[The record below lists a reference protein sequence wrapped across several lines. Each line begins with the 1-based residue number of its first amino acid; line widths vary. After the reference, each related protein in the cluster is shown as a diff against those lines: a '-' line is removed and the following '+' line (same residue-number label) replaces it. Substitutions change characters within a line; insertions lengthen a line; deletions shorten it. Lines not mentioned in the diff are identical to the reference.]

1 MDLRDALRTTGSTRE
16 FSARPVDDAVLFD
29 VLDDA
34 RFAPSGGNRQAWRVI
49 VVKDIS
55 QRRAVAAA
63 YLDAWH
69 DYVGSLLA
77 GVAPFSPLAS
87 EDDRRAAR
95 DQREAA
101 RARSNPEGFA
111 ETLASVPALLVV
123 VADLG
128 ALAATDRDLNRY
140 QLVGGASVYPFVWSV
155 LLAAHERDLGGVM
168 TTVAIK
174 NEDALRDILR
184 LPDDFAVAA
193 VMALGYP
200 QRAITKLKRRAVS
213 EFAIVDAFDGIPFES
228 GTPTRQ

>member
-1 MDLRDALRTTGSTRE
+1 MNLRDALRTTGSTRE
-16 FSARPVDDAVLFD
+16 FSARAVDDAVLFE

-49 VVKDIS
+49 VVKDIT

-77 GVAPFSPLAS
+77 GVAPFSPIAS

-95 DQREAA
+95 EQREAA

-111 ETLASVPALLVV
+111 ETLANVPALLVII
-123 VADLG
+123 ADLG
-128 ALAATDRDLNRY
+128 ALAATDRDLSRY

-174 NEDALRDILR
+174 NEEELRHILR

-193 VMALGYP
+193 VVALGYP
-200 QRAITKLKRRAVS
+200 QRAITKLKRRRVS
-213 EFAIVDAFDGIPFES
+213 EFAFVDAFDVAPFES
-228 GTPTRQ
+228 GAPQ

>member
-1 MDLRDALRTTGSTRE
+1 MELRDALRTTASIRE
-16 FSARPVDDAVLFD
+16 FSARAVDDAILFD

-77 GVAPFSPLAS
+77 GITPFSPIAS
-87 EDDRRAAR
+87 EDDRRAAS
-95 DQREAA
+95 DKREEA
-101 RARSNPEGFA
+101 RALSNPEGFA
-111 ETLASVPALLVV
+111 ETLASVPAMLVV

-128 ALAATDRDLNRY
+128 SFAATDRDLERY
-140 QLVGGASVYPFVWSV
+140 HLVGGASVYPFVWSV
-155 LLAAHERDLGGVM
+155 LLAARERDLGGVM
-168 TTVAIK
+168 TTVAVK
-174 NEDALRDILR
+174 NEVSLRKILN

-193 VMALGYP
+193 VLALGYP
-200 QRAITKLKRRAVS
+200 QRSITKLNRREVG
-213 EFAIVDAFDGIPFES
+213 EFASLNRFDGAPFAVDR
-228 GTPTRQ
+228 PTRQ

>member
-1 MDLRDALRTTGSTRE
+1 MELRDALRTTASIRE
-16 FSARPVDDAVLFD
+16 FSSRSVDDAVLFA

-49 VVKDIS
+49 VVKDIA

-77 GVAPFSPLAS
+77 GVAPFSPIAS
-87 EDDRRAAR
+87 EDDRRAACE
-95 DQREAA
+95 QREAA
-101 RARSNPEGFA
+101 RMRSNPEGFA
-111 ETLASVPALLVV
+111 ETLASVPVLLVV

-128 ALAATDRDLNRY
+128 ALAATDRDLDRY

-155 LLAAHERDLGGVM
+155 LLAAHERDLGGVL

-174 NEDALRDILR
+174 NEESLRQILR
-184 LPDDFAVAA
+184 LPDDFAVAT

-200 QRAITKLKRRAVS
+200 RQPITKLKRREVS
-213 EFAIVDAFDGIPFES
+213 EFTAVDGFDGTPFEA
-228 GTPTRQ
+228 PTRR

>member
-1 MDLRDALRTTGSTRE
+1 MELRDALRTTASIRE
-16 FSARPVDDAVLFD
+16 FSARPVEDAVL
-29 VLDDA
+29 VAILDDA

-63 YLDAWH
+63 YHDAWH

-77 GVAPFSPLAS
+77 GVTPFSPIAS
-87 EDDRRAAR
+87 EEDRRAASE
-95 DQREAA
+95 QREAA
-101 RARSNPEGFA
+101 RALSNPEGFA
-111 ETLASVPALLVV
+111 ETLASVPVMMVV

-128 ALAATDRDLNRY
+128 SFAATDRDLERY
-140 QLVGGASVYPFVWSV
+140 HLVGGASVYPFVWSV

-174 NEDALRDILR
+174 NEPALRQTLN

-193 VMALGYP
+193 VLALGYP
-200 QRAITKLKRRAVS
+200 QRSITKLKRREVS
-213 EFAIVDAFDGIPFES
+213 EFTSLDRFDGAPFS
-228 GTPTRQ
+228 GDPATRR

>member
-1 MDLRDALRTTGSTRE
+1 MELRDALRTTASVRE
-16 FSARPVDDAVLFD
+16 FSSRPLEDAVLFD

-77 GVAPFSPLAS
+77 GVTPFSPIAS
-87 EDDRRAAR
+87 EEDRRAAR
-95 DQREAA
+95 EQRDAA
-101 RARSNPEGFA
+101 RALSNPDGFA
-111 ETLASVPALLVV
+111 ETLASVPAMLVV
-123 VADLG
+123 VADL
-128 ALAATDRDLNRY
+128 ASFAATDRDLDRY
-140 QLVGGASVYPFVWSV
+140 HLVGGASVYPFVWSV
-155 LLAAHERDLGGVM
+155 LLAAHERELGGVM

-174 NEDALRDILR
+174 NEAALREILN
-184 LPDDFAVAA
+184 LPEDVAVAA

-200 QRAITKLKRRAVS
+200 QRSITKLKRREVGQ
-213 EFAIVDAFDGIPFES
+213 FTTVDRYDGAAFDL
-228 GTPTRQ
+228 PTRQ

>member
-1 MDLRDALRTTGSTRE
+1 MELRDALRTTASIRE
-16 FSARPVDDAVLFD
+16 FSARPVDDAVLFR

-49 VVKDIS
+49 VVKDLA

-77 GVAPFSPLAS
+77 GVTPFSPIAS
-87 EDDRRAAR
+87 DEDRRAAS

-101 RARSNPEGFA
+101 RALSNPEGFA
-111 ETLASVPALLVV
+111 ETLANVPAMLVV

-128 ALAATDRDLNRY
+128 SFAATDRDLDRY
-140 QLVGGASVYPFVWSV
+140 HLVGGASVYPFVWSV
-155 LLAAHERDLGGVM
+155 LLAARDRDLGGVM

-174 NEDALRDILR
+174 NEASLREILD

-193 VMALGYP
+193 VLALGYP
-200 QRAITKLKRRAVS
+200 QRLITKLKRREVS
-213 EFAIVDAFDGIPFES
+213 EFTSVDSFGGAPFAE
-228 GTPTRQ
+228 GPTTRQ

>member
-1 MDLRDALRTTGSTRE
+1 M
-16 FSARPVDDAVLFD
+16 
-29 VLDDA
+29 
-34 RFAPSGGNRQAWRVI
+34 
-49 VVKDIS
+49 
-55 QRRAVAAA
+55 
-63 YLDAWH
+63 
-69 DYVGSLLA
+69 
-77 GVAPFSPLAS
+77 
-87 EDDRRAAR
+87 
-95 DQREAA
+95 
-101 RARSNPEGFA
+101 
-111 ETLASVPALLVV
+111 V

-155 LLAAHERDLGGVM
+155 LPAAHERDLGGVM

>member
-1 MDLRDALRTTGSTRE
+1 MDLRDALRTTASIRE
-16 FSARPVDDAVLFD
+16 FSARPVDDAVLFG

-49 VVKDIS
+49 VVKDLS

-77 GVAPFSPLAS
+77 GVTPFSPIAS
-87 EDDRRAAR
+87 DADRRAAR

-101 RARSNPEGFA
+101 RALSNPDGFA
-111 ETLASVPALLVV
+111 ETLANVPAMLVV

-128 ALAATDRDLNRY
+128 SFAATDRDLDRY
-140 QLVGGASVYPFVWSV
+140 HLVGGASVYPFVWSV
-155 LLAAHERDLGGVM
+155 LLAARDRELGGVM

-174 NEDALRDILR
+174 NEASLREILD

-193 VMALGYP
+193 VLALGYP
-200 QRAITKLKRRAVS
+200 QRSITKLKRREVG
-213 EFAIVDAFDGIPFES
+213 EFTSVDSFGGAPFAS
-228 GTPTRQ
+228 GPTTRQ

>member
-111 ETLASVPALLVV
+111 ETLANVPALLVV

-200 QRAITKLKRRAVS
+200 QRAITKLKRRAVK

>member
-16 FSARPVDDAVLFD
+16 FSARPVEDAVLFD

-49 VVKDIS
+49 VVKDIA
-55 QRRAVAAA
+55 QRRAVAAT

-77 GVAPFSPLAS
+77 GVAPFSPIAS

-95 DQREAA
+95 EQRETA
-101 RARSNPEGFA
+101 RARSNPDGFA
-111 ETLASVPALLVV
+111 ETLANVPALLVV

-128 ALAATDRDLNRY
+128 ALAATDRDLDRY
-140 QLVGGASVYPFVWSV
+140 HLVGGASVYPFVWSV

-174 NEDALRDILR
+174 NEVALRTILS

-200 QRAITKLKRRAVS
+200 QRSITKLKRRSVR
-213 EFAIVDAFDGIPFES
+213 EFASVDAFDGTPFES
-228 GTPTRQ
+228 GTPRRR